1 MLKVNVNEIPKE
13 LKSINQWICW
23 QAKHLPETNRIDK
36 LPKNP
41 LTGGN
46 ASVINTNTWGTFEDA
61 VKGMERFG
69 FTGIGIVLTLDNGVI
84 GVDIDHCYNDGKLSS
99 EALEIGKECQSYT
112 ELSPSGTGLRI
123 FTYGTLPEGRRK
135 KGNIEMYNQGRF
147 LTVTGH
153 RIGKSIEVQA
163 RQEAIQRVHKTHLA
177 DAVKIVPP
185 RRTFNSFQCN
195 TDTQGVIAKIE
206 KSKQADKFKSL
217 MSGDTTGFESHSS
230 ADLGLCAILAYWS
243 DRNFNI
249 IDEIFRSSGMYREKW
264 NKRIGNTTYGAMT
277 INKAI

>member
-1 MLKVNVNEIPKE
+1 MLQLIESNIPKE

-46 ASVINTNTWGTFEDA
+46 ASVINSNTLATFEDA
-61 VKGMERFG
+61 VKGMERFD
-69 FTGIGIVLTLDNGVI
+69 FTGIGIVLTLDTGLVGI
-84 GVDIDHCYNDGKLSS
+84 DVDHCYNDGKLTS

-123 FTYGTLPEGRRK
+123 FAYGVLPEGRRK
-135 KGNIEMYNQGRF
+135 KNNVEMYNQGRF

-153 RIGKSIEVQA
+153 RIGKSTEVQA
-163 RQEAIQRVHKTHLA
+163 RQEAIQRVHTKHLA

-185 RRTFNSFQCN
+185 RRTFNSFICN
-195 TDTQGVIAKIE
+195 TNSQGVIAKIE
-206 KSKQADKFKSL
+206 KSKHADKFKSL

-243 DRNFNI
+243 DRNSNI
-249 IDEIFRSSGMYREKW
+249 IDEIFRSSGLMRDKW
-264 NKRIGNTTYGAMT
+264 NRKTGSSTYGQMT
-277 INKAI
+277 VKKVV